1 MKKKYHILAF
11 AILLA
16 SCNPDKVDTKGVKE
30 EMEKYKIKRI
40 TSGEILNT
48 SVKLGDELSSKIQ
61 TSIDQKLDSAI
72 KAGGIEAALPFCIAE
87 NNEVLKGISQE
98 YSIIVK
104 RAGFPAKLRNEQN
117 KPDSLQT
124 SLLEAYLFNTEKGF
138 SLSGDA
144 LVREKEVI
152 YNGPITIHSRTC
164 LSCHGKIGSDI
175 PEKEY
180 HKLKSKYPNDKSLN
194 FKLNDPIGVWTLIL
208 PKETVI
214 RNVK

>member
-1 MKKKYHILAF
+1 MKKKYYFLAF
-11 AILLA
+11 SILLG

-40 TSGEILNT
+40 TSGEILSS
-48 SVKLGDELSSKIQ
+48 SVNLGDELSSKIQ

-72 KAGGIEAALPFCIAE
+72 KAGGIEAALPFCIAQ
-87 NNEVLKGISQE
+87 NNETLKGISKE
-98 YSIIVK
+98 YTATIK

-117 KPDSLQT
+117 QPDSLQA
-124 SLLEAYLFNTEKGF
+124 SLLEAYLFNKEKGF

-152 YNGPITIHSRTC
+152 YNAPITIHSKTC
-164 LSCHGKIGSDI
+164 LSCHGTVGTDI

-180 HKLKSKYPNDKSLN
+180 QKLKAKYPNDKSVN
-194 FKLNDPIGVWTLIL
+194 FKPDDPIGVWTIIFQ
-208 PKETVI
+208 KETVI
-214 RNVK
+214 RNIK